1 MRRAPMIWECDH
13 CVRYQ
18 TAVPWLFP
26 RVGDGFQIVLRWYVN
41 RHRSSSTVGAATIPL
56 DTRHVPRSMHGRGQL
71 ARLKYHRAAAYAPH
85 GGPHLGKY
93 DAPLGRAREDEAA
106 LALAAIEP
114 IGVVER
120 AAAQSEDVR
129 KPLQIEQMVVAH
141 LPQKF
146 SVTRFRLESDRCS

>member
-1 MRRAPMIWECDH
+1 MRLMEVHTW
-13 CVRYQ
+13 
-18 TAVPWLFP
+18 
-26 RVGDGFQIVLRWYVN
+26 
-41 RHRSSSTVGAATIPL
+41 
-56 DTRHVPRSMHGRGQL
+56 
-71 ARLKYHRAAAYAPH
+71 
-85 GGPHLGKY
+85 GKY